1 MNKKEIAEIKKLF
14 TPSHCAITRICGC
27 YVDAEKNIKTKLKE
41 AFLSLEEEEM
51 FKYFKIFKSTLS
63 GTIGKNLLNMEFPL
77 SQESEGGTQEFLLKL
92 RNSELKNE
100 ALIDEFYEKVMAD
113 YLYPE
118 NYYII
123 LIHGAYDVPGR
134 ASDNLDMD
142 DASDYVYEFIL
153 CSICPV
159 KLDKP
164 GLCYNVS
171 HNTIENRVQD
181 WVVGAPENGFLFPAF
196 TDRNTDI
203 HNLLYFTK
211 NAEMDQPDF
220 LDHFLGCQAPLS
232 AKSQKETFQ
241 SIIEETLDSA
251 CDFSTVM
258 TIQENLNTMIEERK
272 DDPEPVVLDKHE
284 VKRLLASSGVPNEQ
298 LDEFDEKYES
308 IADEKASFVAS
319 NVASTRNY
327 EIRTPDVIIKV
338 SPEKAQLIET
348 RMIPNFN
355 SQMTASLSHC
365 PKKKAAVPDK
375 RAAAFSSFYLCLAE
389 CFSKCNAC
397 CLSFIIWRVCA
408 DHAVAYQL
416 GAIIF
421 AAFFPGA
428 HPLAVSPS
436 IGTEQSDFLSGEFGF
451 TCGEHWLELGI
462 FQLFCP
468 HSRAS
473 ESDCIVCIYI
483 IRREICASQN
493 RNFCACLL
501 CSLCYF
507 LCHHFCVAGSTPI
520 NYCYFAHVSNPSFF
534 IF

>member
-1 MNKKEIAEIKKLF
+1 
-14 TPSHCAITRICGC
+14 
-27 YVDAEKNIKTKLKE
+27 
-41 AFLSLEEEEM
+41 
-51 FKYFKIFKSTLS
+51 
-63 GTIGKNLLNMEFPL
+63 
-77 SQESEGGTQEFLLKL
+77 
-92 RNSELKNE
+92 
-100 ALIDEFYEKVMAD
+100 MAD

-272 DDPEPVVLDKHE
+272 DDPEPVVLDK
-284 VKRLLASSGVPNEQ
+284 
-298 LDEFDEKYES
+298 
-308 IADEKASFVAS
+308 
-319 NVASTRNY
+319 NVCSPAAAYRMNSLTSSTRSTN
-327 EIRTPDVIIKV
+327 P
-338 SPEKAQLIET
+338 L
-348 RMIPNFN
+348 RMRK
-355 SQMTASLSHC
+355 QASLPRTWPVHGTTRSA
-365 PKKKAAVPDK
+365 PRMLSSKSARK
-375 RAAAFSSFYLCLAE
+375 RPSS
-389 CFSKCNAC
+389 SKPVR
-397 CLSFIIWRVCA
+397 STEHR
-408 DHAVAYQL
+408 
-416 GAIIF
+416 IF
-421 AAFFPGA
+421 
-428 HPLAVSPS
+428 
-436 IGTEQSDFLSGEFGF
+436 
-451 TCGEHWLELGI
+451 
-462 FQLFCP
+462 
-468 HSRAS
+468 
-473 ESDCIVCIYI
+473 
-483 IRREICASQN
+483 
-493 RNFCACLL
+493 
-501 CSLCYF
+501 
-507 LCHHFCVAGSTPI
+507 
-520 NYCYFAHVSNPSFF
+520 
-534 IF
+534 